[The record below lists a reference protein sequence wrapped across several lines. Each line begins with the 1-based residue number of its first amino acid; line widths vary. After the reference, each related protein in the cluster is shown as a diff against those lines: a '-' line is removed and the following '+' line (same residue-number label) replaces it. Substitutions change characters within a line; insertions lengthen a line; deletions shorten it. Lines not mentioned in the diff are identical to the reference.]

1 MPGGP
6 LGRGGNA
13 IWCGKE
19 DKSHNKKEKAEAG
32 CGQTNTTRAAVE
44 VLIIVV
50 HFLPDGWCQPVGH
63 LGDHTDVEERGIA
76 V

>member
-13 IWCGKE
+13 IWFGKE
-19 DKSHNKKEKAEAG
+19 EKSHNKKEKAEAG

-44 VLIIVV
+44 VLQEN
-50 HFLPDGWCQPVGH
+50 D
-63 LGDHTDVEERGIA
+63 
-76 V
+76 